1 MQAGVKLQDGGRIDV
16 ETDKGRRRVKLEVD
30 ARPGVAQPIV
40 TLTLTL
46 SEARAISSALMG
58 AAAEA

>member
-1 MQAGVKLQDGGRIDV
+1 MQAGYQLKGGGRVDV
-16 ETDKGRRRVKLEVD
+16 ETKKDLRSVAVQF
-30 ARPGVAQPIV
+30 APGPDGAGSV
-40 TLTLTL
+40 TFFLTL